1 MDRKWSRNIGT
12 QKWKIKGGHGRHKE
26 LEISAPIEEVTLG
39 GLQHDW
45 GWVSDGVLE
54 TGQGEPF
61 VPAAATF
68 QSATDIYT
76 PALIERLACE
86 PSACIHTHTLLLFL
100 PSSRSFAIADTAA
113 KQLLTSS
120 TERPDM
126 LRLLWKTSH
135 EAKFALIR
143 NDSVK
148 GWIQNLF
155 DTDFFCVWRSLT
167 QILLT
172 CNSLES

>member
-1 MDRKWSRNIGT
+1 MREKLGHQNPNWRLLSNLTLAMEQTGN
-12 QKWKIKGGHGRHKE
+12 WGGLEKGMENKGWWQQTPCV
-26 LEISAPIEEVTLG
+26 EISAPIEEVTLG

-68 QSATDIYT
+68 QSATVIYT

-86 PSACIHTHTLLLFL
+86 PSACTCTHTLLLFL
-100 PSSRSFAIADTAA
+100 SSSRSVTIADTAA
-113 KQLLTSS
+113 EQLLTPR

-126 LRLLWKTSH
+126 LRLCFGKHPVTPNLHLWK
-135 EAKFALIR
+135 K
-143 NDSVK
+143 
-148 GWIQNLF
+148 LF
-155 DTDFFCVWRSLT
+155 S
-167 QILLT
+167 
-172 CNSLES
+172 

>member
-1 MDRKWSRNIGT
+1 MEQTDKRRRNIG
-12 QKWKIKGGHGRHKE
+12 WRIKGGRSRHRE

-54 TGQGEPF
+54 TGQGESF

-86 PSACIHTHTLLLFL
+86 PSACTSTRSLLLFL
-100 PSSRSFAIADTAA
+100 SSSRSLTIADAA
-113 KQLLTSS
+113 ADQLLTPRS
-120 TERPDM
+120 ERPDM
-126 LRLLWKTSH
+126 MRLCFGKHPMRPHLHIWKKWFS
-135 EAKFALIR
+135 
-143 NDSVK
+143 
-148 GWIQNLF
+148 
-155 DTDFFCVWRSLT
+155 
-167 QILLT
+167 
-172 CNSLES
+172 

>member
-1 MDRKWSRNIGT
+1 MDRKRSGRIGT
-12 QKWKIKGGHGRHKE
+12 QKWKIKGGRGRHRE

-86 PSACIHTHTLLLFL
+86 PSACARTHTLSCSFCLPLEALLSQTQ
-100 PSSRSFAIADTAA
+100 PQNSFWPLAQKGQTCCVCYGKHPTRPNLHLLEMI
-113 KQLLTSS
+113 QLKVEFRICLILTSS
-120 TERPDM
+120 VWE
-126 LRLLWKTSH
+126 
-135 EAKFALIR
+135 EAWHKYY
-143 NDSVK
+143 
-148 GWIQNLF
+148 LF
-155 DTDFFCVWRSLT
+155 GTF
-167 QILLT
+167 
-172 CNSLES
+172 